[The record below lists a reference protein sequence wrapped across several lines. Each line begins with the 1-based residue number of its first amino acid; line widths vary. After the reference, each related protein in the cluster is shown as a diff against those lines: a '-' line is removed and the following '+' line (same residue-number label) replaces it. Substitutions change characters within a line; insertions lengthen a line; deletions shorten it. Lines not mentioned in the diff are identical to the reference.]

1 MPTGAAQVARAM
13 DPTMRAVGDWVSQI
27 RSRTPGLTD
36 GLPANRDV
44 WGRTIDRSSELGAAY
59 DFLSPIYSSKKKI
72 EPIDRELGRLE
83 LWLARPGKV
92 VRFDGVKV
100 NLRNHLDIWSRYVQ
114 LSGNELK
121 EDGYGVPVGLTGGGL
136 MDELNALVQG
146 KHPLS
151 PVYEMLTDGPEGGKA
166 EQIRKIQ
173 RDYKEA
179 ARDQL
184 LEEFPWLKAEVGVR
198 DSKRPTKF
206 NMEMFGGT
214 Q

>member
-1 MPTGAAQVARAM
+1 
-13 DPTMRAVGDWVSQI
+13 
-27 RSRTPGLTD
+27 
-36 GLPANRDV
+36 
-44 WGRTIDRSSELGAAY
+44 
-59 DFLSPIYSSKKKI
+59 
-72 EPIDRELGRLE
+72 
-83 LWLARPGKV
+83 
-92 VRFDGVKV
+92 
-100 NLRNHLDIWSRYVQ
+100 
-114 LSGNELK
+114 
-121 EDGYGVPVGLTGGGL
+121 